1 MNSRSSRRTSARSR
15 QSGAR
20 HRTRSRR
27 PAKQWLKIALVVS
40 LVLVLGGVTWLATRL
55 LVVKTDLEASQSLVE
70 RLQTEATSFDLTA
83 MSQTASDL
91 EEHSAS
97 AVAGTR
103 DLTWRIAE
111 FVPFVGENL
120 KGVRAVAESIDD
132 IVVDVAV
139 PAVDLVGTIAPD
151 PDSTD
156 GIDLLTPVSKAESVV
171 ASADGALARSSARL
185 AAINTSFTVGPVTD
199 AVVKLTGLVDTA
211 AGTVTDVAP
220 MVSAA
225 GDILGQDTPRNYL
238 MAFQN
243 NAESTALGGSAASYT
258 LINVDKGKISIA
270 AQAGGSNDLK
280 DGTAVD
286 VQVDQSAL
294 DLYTDYLIRYPNT
307 STSRPDFPTAASIMQ
322 SFWARDKG
330 TVVDG
335 VISIDPLALAHILKA
350 TGPITLNSG
359 DVLSSDNAVSLLVNE
374 IYFRYGSYDDYLI
387 VDAFFQ
393 NAASSILSAITG
405 GDFDIKTM
413 ITSITDGINQGSIL
427 AWSADPAEQS
437 LLDGTR
443 IQGVLPKDNTDATV
457 VGTFYRDV
465 SASKIDFYL
474 QTSTETT
481 SDVCEAPENPTF
493 TTKVTLHSNLTQ
505 EQADDLPDYIS
516 TQNFGS
522 DFFATQ
528 VFVYGPVGATLSGSG
543 VAEEGELTTIDNGA
557 NDLGRPVA
565 KFTAYLKPGETS
577 VVTATF
583 TGAPG
588 EYGQLEAR
596 GTPMINATNQTL
608 VPANCG

>member
-1 MNSRSSRRTSARSR
+1 M
-15 QSGAR
+15 
-20 HRTRSRR
+20 
-27 PAKQWLKIALVVS
+27 
-40 LVLVLGGVTWLATRL
+40 LGGVTWLATRL

-111 FVPFVGENL
+111 FVPLVGENL

-156 GIDLLTPVSKAESVV
+156 GIDLLTPVSKAQSVV

-185 AAINTSFTVGPVTD
+185 AAINTSMTVGPVTD

-211 AGTVTDVAP
+211 AGTVTDIAP

-225 GDILGQDTPRNYL
+225 GAILGQDTPRNYL

-528 VFVYGPVGATLSGSG
+528 VFVYGPVGATLSGSA

-588 EYGQLEAR
+588 DYGQLEAR

>member
-1 MNSRSSRRTSARSR
+1 LRSN
-15 QSGAR
+15 QPVAR
-20 HRTRSRR
+20 HRNRSRR
-27 PAKQWLKIALVVS
+27 SRNRRLKVALIVS
-40 LVLVLGGVTWLATRL
+40 LVVLLGGVTWLATRL
-55 LVVKTDLEASQSLVE
+55 LVVKTDLEASQTLVDK
-70 RLQTEATSFDLTA
+70 LQSDAAAFDLDAVSHTSA
-83 MSQTASDL
+83 EL
-91 EEHSAS
+91 EDHSAS
-97 AVAGTR
+97 AAAGTR

-111 FVPFVGENL
+111 FVPFIGENL

-132 IVVDVAV
+132 VVVNVAV
-139 PAVDLVGTIAPD
+139 PAVDLIGALAPN
-151 PDSTD
+151 PENTE
-156 GIDLLTPVSKAESVV
+156 GLDLLTPITKAESVV
-171 ASADGALARSSARL
+171 ESAEGALARSGERL
-185 AAINTSFTVGPVTD
+185 ARIETGNVVGPVAD
-199 AVVKLTGLVDTA
+199 AVGKLSGVVDKATK
-211 AGTVTDVAP
+211 TVTDVGP

-225 GDILGQDTPRNYL
+225 GAVLGQDAPRNYL

-243 NAESTALGGSAASYT
+243 NAEATALGGSAASYT
-258 LINVDKGKISIA
+258 LINVDKGRVSIA

-294 DLYTDYLIRYPNT
+294 DLYTDYLVRYPNT

-335 VISIDPLALAHILKA
+335 VISIDPLALAQILKA

-374 IYFRYGSYDDYLI
+374 IYFRYGSYEDYLI

-393 NAASSILSAITG
+393 EAASSILARITT
-405 GDFDIKTM
+405 GDFDMKTM
-413 ITSITDGINQGSIL
+413 VSSITAGIDQGSIL
-427 AWSADPAEQS
+427 AWSTDPGEQS

-443 IQGVLPKDNTDATV
+443 IQGVLPKDNGDATV
-457 VGTFYRDV
+457 IGTFYRDV

-474 QTSTETT
+474 ETATETV
-481 SDVCEAPENPTF
+481 SDVCEAPANPTF
-493 TTKVTLHSNLTQ
+493 TTSVTLRSNLTR
-505 EQADDLPDYIS
+505 EQANALPDYVS
-516 TQNFGS
+516 SQNFGTK
-522 DFFATQ
+522 FFATQ
-528 VFVYGPVGATLSGSG
+528 VFVYGPVGATLSDSDV
-543 VAEEGELTTIDNGA
+543 VAEGELTTIDTGA
-557 NDLGRPVA
+557 TDLGRPVA
-565 KFTAYLKPGETS
+565 KFTAYLRPGETS

-583 TGAPG
+583 RGEPG